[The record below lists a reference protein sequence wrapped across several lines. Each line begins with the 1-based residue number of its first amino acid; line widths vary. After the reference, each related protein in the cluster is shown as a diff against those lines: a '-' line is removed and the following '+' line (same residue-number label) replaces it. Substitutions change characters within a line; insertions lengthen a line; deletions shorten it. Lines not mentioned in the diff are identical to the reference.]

1 MLVKERMTLHPL
13 TMEPTAS
20 ITEAHRYMRENN
32 IRHLPIVDKRNRL
45 VGLVTRETLLQAMP
59 SSVTTLSIWE
69 MNYALNRVK
78 VRDVMVKDV
87 ITVEEDVSIEKAARI
102 MAENKIGCLPVMRG
116 DPSTSRRGELVEPSR
131 QSLVGIIT
139 DIDMLSTLMEL
150 MGARQAGV
158 RVTLQVPDA
167 PGELVK
173 VTAAIAQQGG
183 DIVACGAYPAE
194 EPLKANITLK
204 VRHVPQDDL
213 VASLRSLVGVEVLDV
228 RAG

>member
-45 VGLVTRETLLQAMP
+45 AGLVTRETLLQAMP

-69 MNYALNRVK
+69 MNYALNKLK

-87 ITVEEDVSIEKAARI
+87 ITIEEDVSIEKAARI

-116 DPSTSRRGELVEPSR
+116 EA
-131 QSLVGIIT
+131 LVGIIT
-139 DIDMLSTLMEL
+139 DIDMLTTLMEL

-158 RVTLQVPDA
+158 RVTLQVSDA
-167 PGELVK
+167 PGELAK
-173 VTAAIAQQGG
+173 VTAAIAGQGG
-183 DIVACGAYPAE
+183 DIAACGTYPAE
-194 EPLKANITLK
+194 EALKASITLK
-204 VRHVPQDDL
+204 VRHVQQDDL
-213 VASLRSLVGVEVLDV
+213 IASLRELEGVEVLDV

>member
-32 IRHLPIVDKRNRL
+32 IRHLPIVDKRIRL
-45 VGLVTRETLLQAMP
+45 AGLVTRETLLQAMP

-69 MNYALNRVK
+69 MNYALNKLK

-87 ITVEEDVSIEKAARI
+87 ITIEEDVSIEKAARI

-116 DPSTSRRGELVEPSR
+116 EA
-131 QSLVGIIT
+131 LVGIIT
-139 DIDMLSTLMEL
+139 DIDMLTTLMEL

-158 RVTLQVPDA
+158 RVTLRVPSA
-167 PGELVK
+167 PGELAK
-173 VTAAIAQQGG
+173 VTAAITAQGG
-183 DIVACGAYPAE
+183 DIAACGTYPAE
-194 EPLKANITLK
+194 EALKANITLK
-204 VRHVPQDDL
+204 VRHVQQDDL
-213 VASLRSLVGVEVLDV
+213 IASLRELEGVEVLDV

>member
-20 ITEAHRYMRENN
+20 ITEVHRYMRENN

-45 VGLVTRETLLQAMP
+45 AGLVTRETLLQAMP

-69 MNYALNRVK
+69 MNYALNKLK

-87 ITVEEDVSIEKAARI
+87 ITVEEDMSIEKAARI

-116 DPSTSRRGELVEPSR
+116 EV
-131 QSLVGIIT
+131 LVGIVT
-139 DIDMLSTLMEL
+139 DTDMLSTLMEL

-167 PGELVK
+167 PGELAK
-173 VTAAIAQQGG
+173 VTAAIAEQGG
-183 DIVACGAYPAE
+183 DIAACGTYPAE
-194 EPLKANITLK
+194 EALKANITLK
-204 VRHVPQDDL
+204 IRHVSQDDL
-213 VASLRSLVGVEVLDV
+213 VASLRELEGVEVLDV

>member
-32 IRHLPIVDKRNRL
+32 IRHLPIVDKRSRL

-87 ITVEEDVSIEKAARI
+87 VTVEEDVSIEKAARI
-102 MAENKIGCLPVMRG
+102 MAENKIGSLPVMRG
-116 DPSTSRRGELVEPSR
+116 EA
-131 QSLVGIIT
+131 LVGIIT
-139 DIDMLSTLMEL
+139 DIDMLTTLMEL

-167 PGELVK
+167 PGELAK

-183 DIVACGAYPAE
+183 DIAACGTYPAE

-204 VRHVPQDDL
+204 VRHVQQDDL
-213 VASLRSLVGVEVLDV
+213 VASLRELEGVEVLDV

>member
-1 MLVKERMTLHPL
+1 MPATEEITMLVKERMTLHPL

-20 ITEAHRYMRENN
+20 ITEVHRYMRENN

-69 MNYALNRVK
+69 MNYALNKLK

-87 ITVEEDVSIEKAARI
+87 ITVEEDMSIEKAARV

-116 DPSTSRRGELVEPSR
+116 EA
-131 QSLVGIIT
+131 LVGIIT
-139 DIDMLSTLMEL
+139 DVDMLSTLMEL

-167 PGELVK
+167 PGELAK
-173 VTAAIAQQGG
+173 VTAAIAAQGG
-183 DIVACGAYPAE
+183 DIAACGTYPAE
-194 EPLKANITLK
+194 EPLKANITLP

-213 VASLRSLVGVEVLDV
+213 IASLRALAGVEVLDV
-228 RAG
+228 RTG

>member
-20 ITEAHRYMRENN
+20 ITEVHRYMRENN
-32 IRHLPIVDKRNRL
+32 IRHLPIVDNRNRL

-69 MNYALNRVK
+69 MNYALNKLK

-87 ITVEEDVSIEKAARI
+87 ITIEEDVSIEKAARI

-116 DPSTSRRGELVEPSR
+116 EA
-131 QSLVGIIT
+131 LVGIIT
-139 DIDMLSTLMEL
+139 DIDMLTTLMEL

-158 RVTLQVPDA
+158 RVTLQVSDA
-167 PGELVK
+167 PGELAK
-173 VTAAIAQQGG
+173 VTAAIAGQGG
-183 DIVACGAYPAE
+183 DIAACGTYPAE
-194 EPLKANITLK
+194 EALKASITLK
-204 VRHVPQDDL
+204 VRHVQQDDL
-213 VASLRSLVGVEVLDV
+213 IASLRELEGVEVLDV

>member
-32 IRHLPIVDKRNRL
+32 IRHLPIVDKRSRL

-69 MNYALNRVK
+69 MNYALNKLK

-87 ITVEEDVSIEKAARI
+87 VTVEEDVSIEKAARV
-102 MAENKIGCLPVMRG
+102 MAENKIGSLPVK
-116 DPSTSRRGELVEPSR
+116 RGEV
-131 QSLVGIIT
+131 LVGIIT
-139 DIDMLSTLMEL
+139 DIDMLTTLMEL

-158 RVTLQVPDA
+158 RVTLQVPES
-167 PGELVK
+167 PGELAK
-173 VTAAIAQQGG
+173 VTAAIAAQGG
-183 DIVACGAYPAE
+183 DIAACGAYPAE
-194 EPLKANITLK
+194 EALKANIVLK
-204 VRHVPQDDL
+204 VRHVQEDDL
-213 VASLRSLVGVEVLDV
+213 VARLRGLEGVEVLDV

>member
-45 VGLVTRETLLQAMP
+45 AGLVTRETLLQAMP

-69 MNYALNRVK
+69 MNYALNKLK

-87 ITVEEDVSIEKAARI
+87 ITVEEDMSIEKAARI
-102 MAENKIGCLPVMRG
+102 MAENKIGCLPVMRNG
-116 DPSTSRRGELVEPSR
+116 
-131 QSLVGIIT
+131 SLVGIIT
-139 DIDMLSTLMEL
+139 DTDMLSTLMEL

-167 PGELVK
+167 PGELAK
-173 VTAAIAQQGG
+173 VTVAIAEQGG
-183 DIVACGAYPAE
+183 DIAACGAYPAE

-204 VRHVPQDDL
+204 VRHVPQEDL
-213 VASLRSLVGVEVLDV
+213 VASLRALAGVEVLDV

>member
-1 MLVKERMTLHPL
+1 MLVRERMTLHPL

-20 ITEAHRYMRENN
+20 ITEVHRYMKENN

-69 MNYALNRVK
+69 MNYAMNK
-78 VRDVMVKDV
+78 IQVRDVMVKDV
-87 ITVEEDVSIEKAARI
+87 ITVEEDVSIEKAART

-116 DPSTSRRGELVEPSR
+116 EA
-131 QSLVGIIT
+131 LVGIVT
-139 DIDMLSTLMEL
+139 DTDMLSTLMEL

-158 RVTLQVPDA
+158 RLTLQVPDA
-167 PGELVK
+167 PGELAK
-173 VTAAIAQQGG
+173 VTAAIAAQGG
-183 DIVACGAYPAE
+183 DIAACGTYSAE
-194 EPLKANITLK
+194 EALKANIVLK
-204 VRHVPQDDL
+204 VRHVQQNDL
-213 VASLRSLVGVEVLDV
+213 VASLRELEGAEVLDV

>member
-1 MLVKERMTLHPL
+1 MLIKERMTLHPL

-20 ITEAHRYMRENN
+20 ITEAHQYMRENN
-32 IRHLPIVDKRNRL
+32 IRHLPIARKDGRL
-45 VGLVTRETLLQAMP
+45 VGLVTRETLMQAMP

-69 MNYALNRVK
+69 MNYALNKLK

-102 MAENKIGCLPVMRG
+102 MAENKIGCLPVMR
-116 DPSTSRRGELVEPSR
+116 SEA
-131 QSLVGIIT
+131 LVGIIT
-139 DIDMLSTLMEL
+139 DTDMLSTLMEL
-150 MGARQAGV
+150 MGARQAGI

-167 PGELVK
+167 PGELAK

-183 DIVACGAYPAE
+183 DIVACGTYPAE

-204 VRHVPQDDL
+204 VKHVPQDDL

>member
-13 TMEPTAS
+13 TIEPTAS
-20 ITEAHRYMRENN
+20 ITEVHRYMKENN

-45 VGLVTRETLLQAMP
+45 AGLVTRETLLQAMP

-69 MNYALNRVK
+69 MNYALNKLK

-87 ITVEEDVSIEKAARI
+87 ITVEEDVSIEKAART

-116 DPSTSRRGELVEPSR
+116 EA
-131 QSLVGIIT
+131 LVGIIT

-158 RVTLQVPDA
+158 RLTLQVPDT
-167 PGELVK
+167 PGELAR
-173 VTAAIAQQGG
+173 VTAAIAAQGG
-183 DIVACGAYPAE
+183 DIAACGTYPAE

-204 VRHVPQDDL
+204 VKHVPQDDL
-213 VASLRSLVGVEVLDV
+213 VASLRALAGVEVLDV

>member
-20 ITEAHRYMRENN
+20 ITEAHRYMKEND

-45 VGLVTRETLLQAMP
+45 AGLVTRETLLQAMP

-69 MNYALNRVK
+69 MNYALNKLK

-87 ITVEEDVSIEKAARI
+87 ITVEEDVSIEKAART

-116 DPSTSRRGELVEPSR
+116 EA
-131 QSLVGIIT
+131 LVGIIT

-158 RVTLQVPDA
+158 RLTLQVPDT
-167 PGELVK
+167 PGELAR
-173 VTAAIAQQGG
+173 VTAAIAAQGG
-183 DIVACGAYPAE
+183 DIAACGTYPAE

-204 VRHVPQDDL
+204 VKHVPQDDL
-213 VASLRSLVGVEVLDV
+213 VASLRALAGVEVLDV

>member
-45 VGLVTRETLLQAMP
+45 AGLVTRETLLQAMP

-69 MNYALNRVK
+69 MNYALSRLK

-102 MAENKIGCLPVMRG
+102 MAENKIGCLPVMRS
-116 DPSTSRRGELVEPSR
+116 DPSTSSG
-131 QSLVGIIT
+131 QALVGIIT

-183 DIVACGAYPAE
+183 DIVACGTYPAE
-194 EPLKANITLK
+194 EPLKANIVLK

-213 VASLRSLVGVEVLDV
+213 IASLRGLVGVEVLDV

>member
-20 ITEAHRYMRENN
+20 ITEVHRYMRENN

-45 VGLVTRETLLQAMP
+45 AGLVTRETLLQAMP

-69 MNYALNRVK
+69 MNYALNKLK

-87 ITVEEDVSIEKAARI
+87 ITIEEDVSIEKAARI

-116 DPSTSRRGELVEPSR
+116 EA
-131 QSLVGIIT
+131 LVGIIT
-139 DIDMLSTLMEL
+139 DIDMLTTLMEL

-158 RVTLQVPDA
+158 RVTLQVSDA
-167 PGELVK
+167 PGELAK
-173 VTAAIAQQGG
+173 VTAAIAGQGG
-183 DIVACGAYPAE
+183 DIAACGTYPAE
-194 EPLKANITLK
+194 EALKASITLK
-204 VRHVPQDDL
+204 VRHVQQDDL
-213 VASLRSLVGVEVLDV
+213 IASLRELEGVEVLDV

>member
-20 ITEAHRYMRENN
+20 ITEANRYMRENN
-32 IRHLPIVDKRNRL
+32 VRHLPIVDKRNRL
-45 VGLVTRETLLQAMP
+45 AGLVTRETLLQAMP

-69 MNYALNRVK
+69 MNYALNKLK

-87 ITVEEDVSIEKAARI
+87 VTVEEDVSIEKAARI
-102 MAENKIGCLPVMRG
+102 MAENKIGCLPVMRNH
-116 DPSTSRRGELVEPSR
+116 
-131 QSLVGIIT
+131 SLVGIIT
-139 DIDMLSTLMEL
+139 DTDMLSILMEL
-150 MGARQAGV
+150 MGARQAGI

-167 PGELVK
+167 PGELAK

-183 DIVACGAYPAE
+183 DIAACGTYPAE

-204 VRHVPQDDL
+204 VKHVPQEEL
-213 VASLRSLVGVEVLDV
+213 VASLRAPAGVEVLDV

>member
-1 MLVKERMTLHPL
+1 MLIKERMTLHPL

-20 ITEAHRYMRENN
+20 ITEAHQYMRENN
-32 IRHLPIVDKRNRL
+32 IRHLPIARKDGRL
-45 VGLVTRETLLQAMP
+45 MGLVTRETLLQAMP

-69 MNYALNRVK
+69 MNYALNKIK

-87 ITVEEDVSIEKAARI
+87 ITIEEDVSIEKAARI

-116 DPSTSRRGELVEPSR
+116 E
-131 QSLVGIIT
+131 SLVGIIT
-139 DIDMLSTLMEL
+139 DTDMLSTLMEL
-150 MGARQAGV
+150 MGARQTGI

-167 PGELVK
+167 PGELAK

-183 DIVACGAYPAE
+183 DIVACGTYPAE

-204 VRHVPQDDL
+204 VKHVPQDDL
-213 VASLRSLVGVEVLDV
+213 VASLRGLVGVEVLDV
-228 RAG
+228 RAS